1 MESHWANSLAVGKS
15 SAVNFWV
22 LAGRLRMVMG
32 WVVIGWGADAE
43 EDDDEEV
50 VGEGGCCCVLVA
62 APLRCF
68 LPGGWLSVSGSTAE
82 LARFNVAAVA
92 AVATDVAAVAAVATD
107 AARAEAMLVVSR
119 VKLALVAVR
128 WRVAAS

>member
-15 SAVNFWV
+15 STVNFWG

-43 EDDDEEV
+43 EDDDDEV

-92 AVATDVAAVAAVATD
+92 AVATD

-119 VKLALVAVR
+119 AKLALVAVR